1 MDSALFTQ
9 EQKNIILANPL
20 KDLTDACRASLSG
33 DLSSFEQD
41 IDEGT

>member
-1 MDSALFTQ
+1 MDPVFFTQ
-9 EQKNIILANPL
+9 EQKNIIDANPI
-20 KDLTDACRASLSG
+20 KNIIDANRASLPG

>member
-9 EQKNIILANPL
+9 EQKNIILTNPIKNIIDAN
-20 KDLTDACRASLSG
+20 RASLPG
-33 DLSSFEQD
+33 DLSSFQQD

>member
-9 EQKNIILANPL
+9 EQKNII
-20 KDLTDACRASLSG
+20 DASRDSLPG
-33 DLSSFEQD
+33 DLGSFEQD